1 MGEFVNHYLNEG
13 VDSIIIID
21 DESNSAIYDNVS
33 QLSEVEIVKGV
44 PFANGP
50 ELDTVYKRIRARYDW
65 LVVVDMDEYVT
76 TKQCPERTL
85 KEELLNTFK
94 NADCVKIPWV
104 MMAFNGLKENPACLL
119 ETNTFRWDH
128 DLRHEPRSGHRKLRC
143 RFESIEVKC
152 AFRTRAFEA
161 SWLHHPKRPAGDSVV
176 VVDSVGNEPAP
187 LDPFHSNLRERDIQ
201 EAHLLCYHF
210 RVTSQRQCNNK
221 LRGNKINAYQT
232 LTADEL
238 RDWDYPERVDDTL
251 SVKSKRRPKRFD

>member
-1 MGEFVNHYLNEG
+1 MFRPRGLFSASDDYVSAVVEKVFRSPDELKFVWG
-13 VDSIIIID
+13 RSRT
-21 DESNSAIYDNVS
+21 
-33 QLSEVEIVKGV
+33 
-44 PFANGP
+44 
-50 ELDTVYKRIRARYDW
+50 TVRR
-65 LVVVDMDEYVT
+65 
-76 TKQCPERTL
+76 P
-85 KEELLNTFK
+85 
-94 NADCVKIPWV
+94 
-104 MMAFNGLKENPACLL
+104 
-119 ETNTFRWDH
+119 
-128 DLRHEPRSGHRKLRC
+128 RC

-176 VVDSVGNEPAP
+176 VVDSVGNELAP